1 MSLQL
6 QKLKNK
12 IWFTSDLHFWHKPIL
27 REDFDN
33 RPFKDLQDMEDG
45 LIKNWN
51 SVVGKDDIVIVVGDV
66 FFCGTQKARQI
77 MDKLNGTKIL
87 VTGNHDG
94 SFQAMMNA
102 GFDFVCEKLIMK
114 IAGQEV
120 LISHYPYKYHW
131 FRNWIAKNILRRK
144 LPRYMDRR
152 PENRGGWL
160 IHGHTHS
167 KEKLKSK
174 MIHVG
179 CVAWDYKPV
188 PISTI
193 ESIIATGK
201 LP

>member
-1 MSLQL
+1 MKTKQY
-6 QKLKNK
+6 K

-33 RPFKDLQDMEDG
+33 RPFKDLQGMEDG
-45 LIKNWN
+45 LVKNWN
-51 SVVGKDDIVIVVGDV
+51 SVVGPEDITIIVGDV
-66 FFCGTQKARQI
+66 FFCGSQKANQI
-77 MDKLNGTKIL
+77 MKRLNGKKIL

-94 SFQAMMNA
+94 SFTNAMNC

-131 FRNWIAKNILRRK
+131 LINWFKSRILRTK

-152 PENRGGWL
+152 PVNRGGWL

-167 KEKLKSK
+167 TEKLKGK

-179 CVAWDYKPV
+179 CMAWGYKPV
-188 PISTI
+188 SISTI
-193 ESIIATGK
+193 ESIISTGK

>member
-1 MSLQL
+1 MNVKQ
-6 QKLKNK
+6 LKNK
-12 IWFTSDLHFWHKPIL
+12 VWFTSDLHFWHKPIL

-51 SVVGKDDIVIVVGDV
+51 SVVGKEDIVIVVGDV
-66 FFCGTQKARQI
+66 FFCGTQKAREI
-77 MDKLNGTKIL
+77 MNKLNGTKIL

-94 SFQAMMNA
+94 SQQSMYNA
-102 GFDFVCEKLIMK
+102 GFDFVCEKMILK

-120 LISHYPYKYHW
+120 LVSHYPYKYHW
-131 FRNWIAKNILRRK
+131 FRNWISKNIFRRK
-144 LPRYMDRR
+144 MPRYMDRR

-167 KEKLKSK
+167 KEKLKNK

-188 PISTI
+188 SISTI
-193 ESIIATGK
+193 ESIITTGK